1 MAAQRR
7 ARRVRVTATLGKG
20 MVDALDQAAKRHG
33 LASRSQA
40 LETALAHWLRE
51 QRRREIERDMEAYYR
66 SLTAVEKREN
76 REWTRFVARAASRR
90 WDGTLSTPFPRRG
103 EIYFASARA
112 RPGER
117 KRRPVLIISPDVR
130 NRWAGDV
137 LTIPISTKVRP
148 AREHVLLDRGEGGL
162 PHSSVAKCEQV
173 APMEKSFL
181 ESRPL
186 GAPLSKDRMR
196 QIESALLIALGI
208 HPAEERTDD

>member
-90 WDGTLSTPFPRRG
+90 WD
-103 EIYFASARA
+103 
-112 RPGER
+112 
-117 KRRPVLIISPDVR
+117 
-130 NRWAGDV
+130 
-137 LTIPISTKVRP
+137 
-148 AREHVLLDRGEGGL
+148 
-162 PHSSVAKCEQV
+162 
-173 APMEKSFL
+173 
-181 ESRPL
+181 
-186 GAPLSKDRMR
+186 
-196 QIESALLIALGI
+196 
-208 HPAEERTDD
+208 